1 MLTKIVTCWLFSV
14 MSIPIQIVSSWY
26 YGGFFSTSIEKF
38 LVLEPFLRSP
48 QKIFDFEF
56 LTSPTCIFHKCNVT
70 EPMLYILLTKFFT
83 FFRFSFSAI
92 PMLLVSSCYYG
103 GFFSTSIENFLVH
116 KPFLRSL
123 QKIFNFHF
131 LTCPICIF
139 LKPTI
144 PNSIYF
150 VD

>member
-1 MLTKIVTCWLFSV
+1 MGGSFRHQLKSFW
-14 MSIPIQIVSSWY
+14 SWN
-26 YGGFFSTSIEKF
+26 
-38 LVLEPFLRSP
+38 PFLGALK
-48 QKIFDFEF
+48 KIFDFEF
-56 LTSPTCIFHKCNVT
+56 FTSPTCIFHKCNIT
-70 EPMLYILLTKFFT
+70 EVMLYILLTKFFT
-83 FFRFSFSAI
+83 FCRFSFSPI

-116 KPFLRSL
+116 KPFLRNL

-139 LKPTI
+139 LRPTI

>member
-48 QKIFDFEF
+48 LKIFDFQF
-56 LTSPTCIFHKCNVT
+56 FMSPTSIFHKRSIT
-70 EPMLYILLTKFFT
+70 EVMLYILLTKFFT
-83 FFRFSFSAI
+83 FCRFSFSPI
-92 PMLLVSSCYYG
+92 PMLLVRSCHYG

-123 QKIFNFHF
+123 QKILNLHF
-131 LTCPICIF
+131 LTCAICIF
-139 LKPTI
+139 LRSTI